1 MPNYL
6 ALCKT
11 SLVEAYDSPLI
22 VSLWQDAATG
32 QTKSK
37 IQAAPS
43 NLAQLANQFVLRS
56 ARDIPPNEERIL
68 SIFNWQRTSLG
79 RKSRYSHRPRPE
91 TLILCQT
98 VSGHARSLRDKWSKL
113 SLEIRATEM
122 LDLLDHQ
129 IQANFI
135 ETNNGFER
143 SLSRAQKAIELA
155 LSTPY
160 PGERETAFNLAIAT
174 LKRLTS
180 FSDSEEK

>member
-6 ALCKT
+6 ALNKC
-11 SLVEAYDSPLI
+11 SFVEAYDYPLI

-37 IQAAPS
+37 IQSAPS
-43 NLAQLANQFVLRS
+43 NLTQFANQFTLRS
-56 ARDIPPNEERIL
+56 AKDILPKEERIL
-68 SIFNWQRTSLG
+68 SVFNWQKPITRRS
-79 RKSRYSHRPRPE
+79 SRYNQPKPE
-91 TLILCQT
+91 TLILGQT
-98 VSGHARSLRDKWSKL
+98 ISGHARSLRDKWAKL
-113 SLEIRATEM
+113 SIEVRATEM

-129 IQANFI
+129 LQSCLI
-135 ETNNGFER
+135 ETSNGFEK

-180 FSDSEEK
+180 FLEEK